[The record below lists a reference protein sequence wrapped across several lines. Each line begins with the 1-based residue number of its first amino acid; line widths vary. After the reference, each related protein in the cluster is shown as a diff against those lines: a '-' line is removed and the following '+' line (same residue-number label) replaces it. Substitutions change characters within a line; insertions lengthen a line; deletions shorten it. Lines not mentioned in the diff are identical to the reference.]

1 MAKRRNMAKRHTKA
15 VIAKSDI
22 VPVAGDAGIA
32 GPSAEGL
39 MVPLVILDTSER
51 PDIDEII
58 RVHSHISPGD
68 IESTWTSIAGY
79 PDDVVLVLD
88 FIRPIAARVA
98 IRFSIEKQAIIID
111 MALRAKALYIQAGRH
126 GDRLIHD
133 PDRPKIIVELQEGE
147 FNKEWEAIFL
157 HQMTNYFSRKQ
168 RLSKREAYPLACLML
183 EELRKL
189 TSFRMPH

>member
-1 MAKRRNMAKRHTKA
+1 MAKRRKETL
-15 VIAKSDI
+15 IAKSEI

-32 GPSAEGL
+32 GPTAEGR

-68 IESTWTSIAGY
+68 VESSWASIPGH
-79 PDDVVLVLD
+79 PDDIALILD

-98 IRFSIEKQAIIID
+98 ISFSIEKQAILID
-111 MALRAKALYIQAGRH
+111 MALQAKALYLQAGRP

-133 PDRPKIIVELQEGE
+133 ADRPKIIVELQEGE

-157 HQMTNYFSRKQ
+157 HQMTNYFSKKM
-168 RLSKREAYPLACLML
+168 RLSKKKAYPLAHLML

-189 TSFRMPH
+189 SSFRRSH